1 MLVFL
6 LLMHTFLAIQ
16 AQAVPGAQEKWHTAQ
31 ILWASPATASPADAF
46 AADMHFSETAVP
58 YAFAL
63 VEWKENYALLSAE
76 ISDAVYENVSHPDA
90 AAWYQQLETTEKELK
105 TEIIQARN
113 KKYLKISLLPYKL
126 NSSSA
131 GLQRITAY
139 SLLIRYTET
148 APEEWQRLLK
158 QSDSSFANSSVLAS
172 GNWYKVAVAS
182 DGIFRLTYSDL
193 SSMGINVNSIDPRQ
207 LRLFGNGGG
216 MLPEANSAFRYDDLY
231 ENAIWVAGEED
242 GSFDPSDYVLFYGQ
256 GPHRWNYDQTAEAF
270 HHSLHLY
277 TDKTVYFLTIGPV
290 QGKRIGQV
298 NQSPQAPTHQVS
310 SFDDYAFYEQESY
323 NLIKSG
329 KDWYGEKFDVITRYD
344 LPDFS
349 FPNHDMNQAVYLRAA
364 VAAKSTSISSFGI
377 FLDGVQVVNPMVA
390 SVPAQAYNTDYA
402 KKAEASRKML
412 MTSSDFDLE
421 VEYYATVSNSVGWLD
436 FVEVNVRRHLRFG
449 SGQLNFRD
457 AGSVG
462 LGNISRF
469 TLTSAPSSLKVWE
482 VSNPLE
488 PALIN
493 ASVSGSELSFVV
505 ATDLLREFVAFDGSA
520 FKQAELI
527 GKIPNQNLHGLP
539 VFDMIIVSHPDFFD
553 QANRLA
559 QLHNVQDNYS
569 VIVVTPAEIY
579 NEFSSGVQDI
589 SAIRDFIR
597 MIYQRSNSQ
606 TDLKYVLLFGDAS
619 YDPKNRLPDNQN
631 FIPTFQTRNSL
642 QPTASYATDD
652 FFVLMDDGEGQGASG
667 TPDLGIGRFPVSSP
681 AQAKTAV
688 DKIVNY
694 TSNGLVVP
702 SSYGVNLIPALADWR
717 NVLTYVADDQ
727 DGNLHQNQA
736 EELADYVQNRFREYN
751 IDKIYLDAYPQ
762 VSTPGG
768 QRYPE
773 VNKAINDRINK
784 GTLIFN
790 YTGHGGE
797 TGLAQERVLEIQ
809 DILSWKN
816 PFNLPVFVTATC
828 EFSRYDDPQR
838 TSAGELTFLKSD
850 GGAIS
855 LFTTSR
861 LSFSSSNFALN
872 LRFYEKVFNKID
884 GVFPRM
890 GDVIRLAKTPSN
902 PNIRNFVLLGDPALR
917 LAYPEHQVYTT
928 EINGKPIDGTPDT
941 LKALSKITIKGKVV
955 DATGQLLPWFNGI
968 IYPSV
973 FDKPAEVITRGN
985 DQDSSPMKFYIQ
997 KNLLY
1002 KGKASVVNG
1011 WFEFTFVVPKDIA
1024 YRLDYGR
1031 ISYYASDGFTDA
1043 TGFYENILIGGS
1055 SPDAPV
1061 DEDGPAIR
1069 LYLNDTNFVM
1079 HGITD
1084 EKPILLAFVED
1095 SSGINTVGNGIGH
1108 DIVAILDGKTDAPY
1122 VLNDYYE
1129 ADLDSY
1135 QRGTIRYPFS
1145 GLSEG
1150 KHSLEL
1156 KVWDVYNNSSTAY
1169 IEFYVSASDALAL
1182 SQLINYPNPF
1192 YGQTNFV
1199 FEHNQP
1205 GRSLDIDIRIYAM
1218 DGRLAH
1224 QIRQN
1229 VTTSG
1234 YRTNPIPWDGRTTE
1248 GAPLPGGIYIYR
1260 VSVNAG
1266 EGVSNEMSDK
1276 LIILR

>member
-1 MLVFL
+1 MPVIL
-6 LLMHTFLAIQ
+6 LLLFSSFSLKS
-16 AQAVPGAQEKWHTAQ
+16 QEPTGLKEMLHTAQ
-31 ILWASPATASPADAF
+31 IQWASPASASPSDAF
-46 AADMHFSETAVP
+46 ATDLYFSETAVP
-58 YAFAL
+58 YS
-63 VEWKENYALLSAE
+63 YALIEWDEAKVLHSVVL
-76 ISDAVYENVSHPDA
+76 SDAVYEIVSHPDA
-90 AAWYQQLETTEKELK
+90 SNWYKALPSDAGKIETEV
-105 TEIIQARN
+105 IRARN
-113 KKYLKISLLPYKL
+113 VSYLKVRFLPYRFTPA
-126 NSSSA
+126 NGS
-131 GLQRITAY
+131 LQRITAY
-139 SLLIRYTET
+139 NLLVQYEDSEPAEWQQLIRQ
-148 APEEWQRLLK
+148 A
-158 QSDSSFANSSVLAS
+158 DSGFTSSSVLS
-172 GNWYKVAVAS
+172 TGDWYKVAVES
-182 DGIFRLTYSDL
+182 DGIFRLSYNDL
-193 SSMGINVNSIDPRQ
+193 SAMGVNVNSIDPRQ
-207 LRLFGNGGG
+207 IRLFGNGGG
-216 MLPEANSAFRYDDLY
+216 MLPEGNSAFRYDDLY
-231 ENAIWVAGEED
+231 ENAIWVAGEAD
-242 GSFDPSDYVLFYGQ
+242 GSFDPADYVLFYGQ
-256 GPHRWNYDQTAEAF
+256 GPHRWNYDNTAEAF
-270 HHSLHLY
+270 HHQLHLY

-298 NQSPQAPTHQVS
+298 NQSSQAPTHQVS

-329 KDWYGEKFDVITRYD
+329 KDWYGEKFDVISSYD

-349 FPNHDMNQAVYLRAA
+349 FSNHDINQQIYVRAA

-390 SVPAQAYNTDYA
+390 SVPAQSYNTDYA
-402 KKAEASRKML
+402 KKGEASRKMQL
-412 MTSSDFDLE
+412 ITSGFDLE
-421 VEYYATVSNSVGWLD
+421 VEYYASVANSVGWLD
-436 FVEVNVRRHLRFG
+436 FVEVNVRRHLKFG
-449 SGQLNFRD
+449 SGQLRFRD
-457 AGSVG
+457 ASSVG
-462 LGNISRF
+462 LGNVSRF
-469 TLTSAPSSLKVWE
+469 TIASAPSSLMVWE

-488 PALIN
+488 PALVN
-493 ASVSGSELSFVV
+493 ASVSGNELGFVL
-505 ATDLLREFVAFDGSA
+505 ATDLLREFVAFDGTS

-527 GKIPNQNLHGLP
+527 GKISNQNLHAQS
-539 VFDMIIVSHPDFFD
+539 VADMIIVSHPDFFD

-597 MIYQRSNSQ
+597 MIYQRGNGQ

-667 TPDLGIGRFPVSSP
+667 TPDLGIGRFPVTTP
-681 AQAKTAV
+681 AEAKTAV

-717 NVLTYVADDQ
+717 NVLTYAADDQ

-736 EELADYVQNRFREYN
+736 EELAAFVQNRYREYN

-773 VNKAINDRINK
+773 ANKAINDRINK

-809 DILSWKN
+809 DINSWKN

-828 EFSRYDDPQR
+828 EFSRYDDPGR
-838 TSAGELTFLKSD
+838 ISAGELVFLKTD
-850 GGAIS
+850 GGGIA

-872 LRFYEKVFNKID
+872 LSFYDKVFKKID
-884 GVFPRM
+884 GKFPRM
-890 GDVIRLAKTPSN
+890 GDVIRLSKTPSN

-917 LAYPEHQVYTT
+917 LAYPEHKVYTT
-928 EINGKPIDGTPDT
+928 EINGRPIDGTPDT
-941 LKALSKITIKGKVV
+941 LKALSKITIKGKIV
-955 DATGQLLPWFNGI
+955 DDSGNLLPWFNGI

-985 DQDSSPMKFYIQ
+985 DQDSSPMTFYVQ

-1055 SPDAPV
+1055 SPDASI
-1061 DEDGPAIR
+1061 DEEGPAIR
-1069 LYLNDTNFVM
+1069 LFLNDTNFVM

-1084 EKPILLAFVED
+1084 ENPILLAFVED
-1095 SSGINTVGNGIGH
+1095 SNGINTVGNGIGH
-1108 DIVAILDGKTDAPY
+1108 DIVAILDGKTDAPF

-1135 QRGTIRYPFS
+1135 QRGSVRYPFS

-1169 IEFYVSASDALAL
+1169 IEFYVASSDALSL
-1182 SQLINYPNPF
+1182 SQLMNYPNPF
-1192 YGQTNFV
+1192 IGQTNFV

-1205 GRSLDIDIRIYAM
+1205 GKDLLIDIQIYSM
-1218 DGRLAH
+1218 EGRLVH
-1224 QIRQN
+1224 QIQKD

-1234 YRTNPIPWDGRTTE
+1234 YRTHPIPWDGRNFE
-1248 GAPLPGGIYIYR
+1248 GAPLPGGVYIYR
-1260 VSVNAG
+1260 VSVDAG

-1276 LIILR
+1276 LIIVR